1 MSVEP
6 IHGAPGPG
14 RPTPE
19 GQDNRTYVGIL
30 SLALIIFLVLLYF
43 TMCANPGSSGGGE
56 GGGIT
61 SGEGGNE
68 EGGDMGTSAGGDG
81 KGGNEGGGSGPTGTV
96 NPTPIQP
103 SVGGTFVINIPVEP
117 DVGAS
122 GSSPAGGIG
131 QTGAGSSDGKP
142 KIWGLDGKGKNH
154 VFIIDR
160 SGSMGLR
167 GRTKTRLRG
176 AQDVLMTFISGMRD
190 DAKFSV
196 IFYDTRLEMLPPSG
210 ALIEANAANRNK
222 AIAWINRIGVRGG
235 TNPMPA
241 LKAAIKMKPDT
252 IWLFAD
258 ARFPRYQ
265 DILSYVK
272 QNKGNIMINCFAI
285 DSHSGDIMEKIAQ
298 FPLTNGGLGGTVKRV
313 TSNDPKF

>member
-14 RPTPE
+14 RPTPG

-61 SGEGGNE
+61 SGGGGNE

-131 QTGAGSSDGKP
+131 QTGAGSSGGKP
-142 KIWGLDGKGKNH
+142 KIWGLDGNGKNH

-167 GRTKTRLRG
+167 GRKKTRLRG
-176 AQDVLMTFISGMRD
+176 AQDVLTTFISGMRD

-196 IFYDTRLEMLPPSG
+196 IF
-210 ALIEANAANRNK
+210 
-222 AIAWINRIGVRGG
+222 
-235 TNPMPA
+235 
-241 LKAAIKMKPDT
+241 
-252 IWLFAD
+252 
-258 ARFPRYQ
+258 
-265 DILSYVK
+265 
-272 QNKGNIMINCFAI
+272 
-285 DSHSGDIMEKIAQ
+285 
-298 FPLTNGGLGGTVKRV
+298 
-313 TSNDPKF
+313 